1 MAAERNEPT
10 ASAKPKTLSLCLIVR
25 NEAELL
31 PRFLAAAAGLW
42 DDLCVIDTGSRDST
56 VAILEAAG
64 ARVFHRAWDD
74 DFSAARNAG
83 LDRASGDWVLFLDAD
98 EMASPELRPQVRAL
112 LDDDAAGA
120 ATLTMRNLLP
130 HGHRRDTPMLRLFRN
145 DPAIRF
151 SYPIHED
158 VTAAVTRYLGR
169 TGRKLRR
176 LGAVVEHLGYVRERA
191 QSREKKSRD
200 LNLLMRCIERDP
212 ADFYSWF
219 KLLELARF
227 WRDRALWSEAAL
239 SGRRALEAAGPLA
252 LGDKP
257 YGGEMIV
264 LIADGLHAGDARAA
278 LSFIAGW
285 ADLVPPS
292 AALFLR
298 RAELHEVAG
307 DAAAAASDFS
317 RCRDLEAETADLQ
330 LATVRPLMGLG
341 RLAIAAGDVA
351 LAARRVD
358 EALAGNP
365 RDPEALLLAVFIA
378 RARGGA
384 AAVGEL
390 TARLRAQ
397 HGDSG
402 ELREALG
409 EAALLAGLGD
419 EAVAELRQVAGDPPE
434 GRVALRLA
442 QALLAAGA
450 LDDAASLAA
459 SLVPS
464 LPEAGLGI
472 LVCNLCRGRD
482 SDLHLD
488 VEPALADQALR
499 SWVDVL
505 KVGRPEHLATFLHH
519 VPAIEQTFPWLPAYL
534 R

>member
-1 MAAERNEPT
+1 M
-10 ASAKPKTLSLCLIVR
+10 IVK

-42 DDLCVIDTGSRDST
+42 DDLCVVDTGSRDGT

-83 LDRASGDWVLFLDAD
+83 LDHATGDWVLFLDAD
-98 EMASPELRPQVRAL
+98 EMASPELAAQVRAL
-112 LDDDAAGA
+112 LDDDGAGA
-120 ATLTMRNLLP
+120 AMIIMRNLLP

-158 VTAAVTRYLGR
+158 ITAAVSRYLAR

-176 LGAVVEHLGYVRERA
+176 LGAIVDHLGYVRERA
-191 QSREKKSRD
+191 TSRQKKSRD
-200 LNLLMRCIERDP
+200 MSLLMRSIERDP
-212 ADFYSWF
+212 TDFYSWF

-239 SGRRALEAAGPLA
+239 SACRALEAAGPLA
-252 LGDKP
+252 LSDKQ

-264 LIADGLHAGDARAA
+264 LIADGLHSGDAPTA
-278 LSFIAGW
+278 LSFIGGW

-298 RAELHEVAG
+298 RAELNEVAG
-307 DAAAAASDFS
+307 DAAAAAADFA
-317 RCRDLEAETADLQ
+317 RCRDLEDQTGDIQ
-330 LATVRPLMGLG
+330 LATVRPLMGLA
-341 RLAIAAGDVA
+341 RLAIAAGDIPKATRRVEQA
-351 LAARRVD
+351 LA
-358 EALAGNP
+358 ENP
-365 RDPEALLLAVFIA
+365 RDPEALLLSVFIA

-384 AAVGEL
+384 AAVAEL
-390 TARLRAQ
+390 AARLRAQ
-397 HGDSG
+397 YGDSS
-402 ELREALG
+402 ELHEALG

-450 LDDAASLAA
+450 LDDAVTLAA

-488 VEPALADQALR
+488 VDPAVADQALR

-505 KVGRPEHLATFLHH
+505 KVGRPEHLAGFRHH
-519 VPAIEQTFPWLPAYL
+519 V
-534 R
+534 